1 MSIDQIRA
9 KDAEQLL
16 ANPVFRG
23 AMDAMKRNLDKNI
36 ANVNPDNKE
45 QCVRVVIARQLING
59 IEREIKNY
67 IENGKVADII
77 EIEAERQLKITERLT
92 GKMTR

>member
-1 MSIDQIRA
+1 MKEDQIRA
-9 KDAEQLL
+9 NDAKSLL
-16 ANPVFRG
+16 GNPVFQG
-23 AMDAMKRNLDKNI
+23 AMNAMKRNLDKNI

-59 IEREIKNY
+59 IDREIKNY